1 AAERQAAADAA
12 GGAVLPTTTTTTI
25 TTTTGLPTTT
35 TTTVLPI
42 LVCREGVSC
51 RTFMRDVQK
60 CTLNCTSQGA
70 GYYAV
75 SYMTCIYEGNSGAK
89 LLGSGMCETDEQQVA
104 PKSVVEKQFVWG
116 AVDVWVETGGAE
128 LNADEATQ
136 AVAAAVFLKVE
147 DIESVNVTRSGGG
160 GAVAAFRR
168 LQAELYNIQY
178 VIKLWKMAQEGFS
191 VRKADSASNPS
202 GGTAADDEEITYDE
216 TRIAEVILARSR
228 NIFVDGTNE
237 QNKLKETFED
247 LFQIR
252 SDQITV
258 VGDNASEP
266 KVFTMGS
273 IEQVKVLTPDMST
286 KGSQP
291 SQAATIS
298 MASTIIILMVLG
310 CIFVTLVAIC
320 GRIQMRRIKK
330 LEAEQQ

>member
-1 AAERQAAADAA
+1 
-12 GGAVLPTTTTTTI
+12 
-25 TTTTGLPTTT
+25 
-35 TTTVLPI
+35 
-42 LVCREGVSC
+42 
-51 RTFMRDVQK
+51 
-60 CTLNCTSQGA
+60 
-70 GYYAV
+70 
-75 SYMTCIYEGNSGAK
+75 
-89 LLGSGMCETDEQQVA
+89 
-104 PKSVVEKQFVWG
+104 KQFVWG

-286 KGSQP
+286 QGSQP

-320 GRIQMRRIKK
+320 GRIQMRRMKK